1 MLILKTIGII
11 GGLAWQSS
19 AELYKIIN
27 ELVNK
32 KLGGQ
37 HSCKCVMYSVD
48 LDPVLVLRDE
58 DNWNELANIIEDA
71 IKRVEAAG
79 ADFTI
84 IVSNTMHKT
93 VDIIKDRVSKPI
105 LHIADVTAQAVLDR
119 GFKTVGLMGTK
130 FTLTED
136 FYKAKMERDYGIK
149 ILVPDEKDI
158 EFIHHVIYE
167 ELDFSIFSPESAKRF
182 VDIIEKMGR
191 RGAEGVILGCTEI
204 PLLVKQEYTKIPL
217 FDTTTL
223 LAEAAVREAL
233 REEHLIK
240 L

>member
-1 MLILKTIGII
+1 MKTIGII

-58 DNWNELANIIEDA
+58 GNWNELANIIEDA
-71 IKRVEAAG
+71 IKRVESAG
-79 ADFTI
+79 ADFTV

-93 VDIIKDRVSKPI
+93 VDAIKDKVSKPI
-105 LHIADVTAQAVLDR
+105 LHIADVTAQAILDR

-149 ILVPDEKDI
+149 ILVPDEEDI
-158 EFIHHVIYE
+158 AFIHHVIYE
-167 ELDFSIFSPESAKRF
+167 ELDFSIFSPDSAKRF
-182 VDIIEKMGR
+182 VDIIEKMGKQ
-191 RGAEGVILGCTEI
+191 GAEGVILGCTEI
-204 PLLVKQEYTKIPL
+204 PLLVKQEYTNIPL

-223 LAEAAVREAL
+223 LAEAAVKEAL
-233 REEHLIK
+233 SK
-240 L
+240 

>member
-1 MLILKTIGII
+1 MKTIGII

-32 KLGGQ
+32 KLEGQ
-37 HSCKCVMYSVD
+37 HSAKCVMYSVD
-48 LDPVLVLRDE
+48 LDPILILRDE
-58 DNWNELANIIEDA
+58 ENWDELANIIEDA
-71 IKRVEAAG
+71 IRRVEAAG

-93 VDIIKDRVSKPI
+93 VEVIKDRVSKPI
-105 LHIADVTAQAVLDR
+105 LHIADVTAQAILDR

-130 FTLTED
+130 FTLTQD
-136 FYKAKMERDYGIK
+136 FYKSKMERDYGIK
-149 ILVPDEKDI
+149 ILIPDEDDI
-158 EFIHHVIYE
+158 GFIHHVIYE
-167 ELDFSIFSPESAKRF
+167 ELDFSIFSPESSKRF
-182 VDIIEKMGR
+182 VEIIEKMGS

-204 PLLVKQEYTKIPL
+204 PLLVKQEQTNIPL

-233 REEHLIK
+233 NGK
-240 L
+240 S

>member
-1 MLILKTIGII
+1 MLHLKTIGII

-19 AELYKIIN
+19 AELYRIIN
-27 ELVNK
+27 ELVNE

-48 LDPVLVLRDE
+48 LDPILILRDE
-58 DNWNELANIIEDA
+58 ENWDELANTIEDA

-79 ADFTI
+79 ADFTV

-93 VDIIKDRVSKPI
+93 VDVIKERVSKPI
-105 LHIADVTAQAVLDR
+105 LHIADVTAQAVIEK

-130 FTLTED
+130 FTLTQD
-136 FYKAKMERDYGIK
+136 FYKSKMERDYGIK
-149 ILVPDEKDI
+149 ILVPDKEDI

-167 ELDFSIFSPESAKRF
+167 ELDFSIFSPESSRRF
-182 VDIIEKMGR
+182 VEIIEKMGR

-204 PLLVKQEYTKIPL
+204 PLLVKQEQTDIPL

-223 LAEAAVREAL
+223 LAKAAVREAL
-233 REEHLIK
+233 AE
-240 L
+240 

>member
-1 MLILKTIGII
+1 MKTIGII

-19 AELYKIIN
+19 AELYRIIN

-48 LDPVLVLRDE
+48 LDPILILRDE
-58 DNWNELANIIEDA
+58 DDWEGLANIIEDA

-79 ADFTI
+79 ADFTV

-93 VDIIKDRVSKPI
+93 VDVIKERVSKPI
-105 LHIADVTAQAVLDR
+105 LHIADVTAQAVLGR

-130 FTLTED
+130 FTLTQD

-149 ILVPDEKDI
+149 ILIPDKDDI

-167 ELDFSIFSPESAKRF
+167 ELDFSIFSPESSKRF
-182 VDIIEKMGR
+182 VEIIEKMGS

-204 PLLVKQEYTKIPL
+204 PLLVKQEQTNIPL
-217 FDTTTL
+217 FDTTNL

-233 REEHLIK
+233 EE
-240 L
+240 

>member
-1 MLILKTIGII
+1 MKTIGII

-27 ELVNK
+27 VLVNK

-37 HSCKCVMYSVD
+37 HSCECVMYSVD
-48 LDPVLVLRDE
+48 LDPILILRDE
-58 DNWNELANIIEDA
+58 ENWDELANIIEDA
-71 IKRVEAAG
+71 IRRVEAAG
-79 ADFTI
+79 ADFTV

-93 VDIIKDRVSKPI
+93 VDVIKERVSKPI
-105 LHIADVTAQAVLDR
+105 LHIADVTAQSIIDR

-130 FTLTED
+130 FTLTQD
-136 FYKAKMERDYGIK
+136 FYKGKMERDYGIK
-149 ILVPDEKDI
+149 ILVPDEEEI

-167 ELDFSIFSPESAKRF
+167 ELDFSIFSPESSRRF
-182 VDIIEKMGR
+182 VEIIEKMGR

-204 PLLVKQEYTKIPL
+204 PLLVKQEQTNIPL

-223 LAEAAVREAL
+223 LAAAAVREAL
-233 REEHLIK
+233 AE
-240 L
+240 

>member
-1 MLILKTIGII
+1 MKTIGII

-19 AELYKIIN
+19 AELYRIIN

-48 LDPVLVLRDE
+48 LDPILILRDE
-58 DNWNELANIIEDA
+58 ENWDELANIIEDA
-71 IKRVEAAG
+71 IRRVEAAG

-93 VDIIKDRVSKPI
+93 VEVIKDRVSKPI
-105 LHIADVTAQAVLDR
+105 LHIADVTAQAILDR

-130 FTLTED
+130 FTLTQD

-149 ILVPDEKDI
+149 ILIPDEDDI

-167 ELDFSIFSPESAKRF
+167 ELDFSIFSPESSRRF
-182 VDIIEKMGR
+182 VEIIEKMGR

-204 PLLVKQEYTKIPL
+204 PLLVKQEQTNIPL

-223 LAEAAVREAL
+223 LAAAAVREAL
-233 REEHLIK
+233 AE
-240 L
+240 

>member
-1 MLILKTIGII
+1 MKTIGII

-19 AELYKIIN
+19 AELYRMIN

-32 KLGGQ
+32 NLGGQ

-48 LDPVLVLRDE
+48 LDPILILRDE
-58 DNWNELANIIEDA
+58 EKWDELANIIEDA

-79 ADFTI
+79 ADFTV

-93 VDIIKDRVSKPI
+93 VDVIKDRVSKPI
-105 LHIADVTAQAVLDR
+105 LHTADVTAQATLDR

-130 FTLTED
+130 FTLTQD

-149 ILVPDEKDI
+149 ILIPDEDDI

-167 ELDFSIFSPESAKRF
+167 ELDFSIFSPESSERF
-182 VDIIEKMGR
+182 VKIIEKMGS

-204 PLLVKQEYTKIPL
+204 PLLVKQEQTDIPL

-233 REEHLIK
+233 GK
-240 L
+240 

>member
-1 MLILKTIGII
+1 MKTIGII

-27 ELVNK
+27 ELANK

-48 LDPVLVLRDE
+48 LDPILILRDE
-58 DNWNELANIIEDA
+58 EKWDELAAIIEDA
-71 IKRVEAAG
+71 VSRVESAG
-79 ADFTI
+79 ADFSV

-93 VDIIKDRVSKPI
+93 VDVIKDRVSKPI
-105 LHIADVTAQAVLDR
+105 LHIADVTAQAILDR
-119 GFKTVGLMGTK
+119 GFKTVGLMGTR
-130 FTLTED
+130 FTLTQD
-136 FYKAKMERDYGIK
+136 FYKGKMERDYGIK
-149 ILVPDEKDI
+149 ILVPDEDDI

-167 ELDFSIFSPESAKRF
+167 ELDFSIFSPESSKRF
-182 VDIIEKMGR
+182 VEIIEKMGV

-204 PLLVKQEYTKIPL
+204 PLLVKQEQTDIPL

-233 REEHLIK
+233 AE
-240 L
+240 

>member
-1 MLILKTIGII
+1 MKTIGII

-19 AELYKIIN
+19 AELYRMIN

-48 LDPVLVLRDE
+48 LDPILILRDE
-58 DNWNELANIIEDA
+58 ENWDELANIIEDA
-71 IKRVEAAG
+71 IRRVEAAG

-93 VDIIKDRVSKPI
+93 VEVIKDRVSKPI
-105 LHIADVTAQAVLDR
+105 LHIADVTAQSILDR
-119 GFKTVGLMGTK
+119 SFKTVGLMGTK
-130 FTLTED
+130 FTLTQD

-149 ILVPDEKDI
+149 ILIPDEDDI
-158 EFIHHVIYE
+158 GFIHHVIYE
-167 ELDFSIFSPESAKRF
+167 ELDFSIFSPESSKRF
-182 VDIIEKMGR
+182 VEIIEKMGS

-204 PLLVKQEYTKIPL
+204 PLLVKQEQTTIPL

-233 REEHLIK
+233 GG
-240 L
+240 

>member
-1 MLILKTIGII
+1 MKTIGII

-19 AELYKIIN
+19 AELYKIMN

-58 DNWNELANIIEDA
+58 GNWNELANIIEDA

-182 VDIIEKMGR
+182 VDIIEKMGQ

>member
-1 MLILKTIGII
+1 MLNLKTIGII

-27 ELVNK
+27 ELINNE
-32 KLGGQ
+32 LGGQ

-48 LDPVLVLRDE
+48 LDPILILRDE
-58 DNWNELANIIEDA
+58 ENWDELANIIEDA

-79 ADFTI
+79 ADFTV

-93 VDIIKDRVSKPI
+93 VDVIKDRVSKPI
-105 LHIADVTAQAVLDR
+105 LHIADVTAQAILDR

-130 FTLTED
+130 FTLTQD

-167 ELDFSIFSPESAKRF
+167 ELDFSIFSPESSKRF
-182 VDIIEKMGR
+182 VEIIEKMGC

-204 PLLVKQEYTKIPL
+204 PLLVKQEQTKIPL

-223 LAEAAVREAL
+223 LAEAAVKEAL
-233 REEHLIK
+233 AE
-240 L
+240 

>member
-1 MLILKTIGII
+1 MKTIGII

-27 ELVNK
+27 VLVNK

-37 HSCKCVMYSVD
+37 HSCECVMYSVD
-48 LDPVLVLRDE
+48 LDPILILRDE
-58 DNWNELANIIEDA
+58 ENWDELANIIEDA
-71 IKRVEAAG
+71 IRRVEAAG
-79 ADFTI
+79 ADFTV

-93 VDIIKDRVSKPI
+93 VDVIKERVSKPI
-105 LHIADVTAQAVLDR
+105 LHIADVTAQAIIDR

-130 FTLTED
+130 FTLTQD
-136 FYKAKMERDYGIK
+136 FYKGKMERDYGIK
-149 ILVPDEKDI
+149 ILVPDEEEI

-167 ELDFSIFSPESAKRF
+167 ELDFSIFSPESSRRF
-182 VDIIEKMGR
+182 VEIIEKMGR

-204 PLLVKQEYTKIPL
+204 PLLVKQEQTNIPL

-223 LAEAAVREAL
+223 LAAAAVREAL
-233 REEHLIK
+233 AE
-240 L
+240 

>member
-1 MLILKTIGII
+1 MKTIGII

-58 DNWNELANIIEDA
+58 GNWNELANIIEDA
-71 IKRVEAAG
+71 IKRVESAG
-79 ADFTI
+79 ADFTV

-93 VDIIKDRVSKPI
+93 VDAIKDKVSKPI
-105 LHIADVTAQAVLDR
+105 LHIADVTAQAILDR

-149 ILVPDEKDI
+149 ILVPDEEDI
-158 EFIHHVIYE
+158 AFIHHVIYE
-167 ELDFSIFSPESAKRF
+167 ELDFSIFSPDSAKRF

-191 RGAEGVILGCTEI
+191 QGAEGVILGCTEI

-223 LAEAAVREAL
+223 LAEAAVKKAL
-233 REEHLIK
+233 GE
-240 L
+240 

>member
-1 MLILKTIGII
+1 MKTIGII

-27 ELVNK
+27 VLVNK

-37 HSCKCVMYSVD
+37 HSCECVMYSVD
-48 LDPVLVLRDE
+48 LDPILILRDE
-58 DNWNELANIIEDA
+58 ENWDELANIIEDA
-71 IKRVEAAG
+71 IRRVEAAG
-79 ADFTI
+79 ADFTV

-93 VDIIKDRVSKPI
+93 VDDIKERVSKPI
-105 LHIADVTAQAVLDR
+105 LHIADVTAQSIIDR

-130 FTLTED
+130 FTLTQD
-136 FYKAKMERDYGIK
+136 FYKGKMERDYGIK
-149 ILVPDEKDI
+149 ILVPDEEEI

-167 ELDFSIFSPESAKRF
+167 ELDFSIFSPESSRRF
-182 VDIIEKMGR
+182 VEIIEKMGR

-204 PLLVKQEYTKIPL
+204 PLLVNLEQTDIPL

-223 LAEAAVREAL
+223 LAEAAVKEAL
-233 REEHLIK
+233 AE
-240 L
+240 

>member
-1 MLILKTIGII
+1 VLNLKTIGII

-58 DNWNELANIIEDA
+58 GNWDELANIIEDA

-79 ADFTI
+79 ADFTV

-93 VDIIKDRVSKPI
+93 VEAIKDKVSKPI
-105 LHIADVTAQAVLDR
+105 LHIADVTAQAILGK

-149 ILVPDEKDI
+149 ILVPDEEDI
-158 EFIHHVIYE
+158 KFIHHVIYE
-167 ELDFSIFSPESAKRF
+167 ELDFSIFSPDSAKRF
-182 VDIIEKMGR
+182 VDIIEKMAR
-191 RGAEGVILGCTEI
+191 QGAEGVILGCTEI
-204 PLLVKQEYTKIPL
+204 PLLVKQEYTNIPL

-223 LAEAAVREAL
+223 LAEAAVKKAL
-233 REEHLIK
+233 SK
-240 L
+240 

>member
-1 MLILKTIGII
+1 MKTIGII

-37 HSCKCVMYSVD
+37 HSCKCVIYSVD

-58 DNWNELANIIEDA
+58 GNWDELANIIEDA
-71 IKRVEAAG
+71 IRRVEAAG
-79 ADFTI
+79 ADFTV

-93 VDIIKDRVSKPI
+93 VDAVKDKVSKPI
-105 LHIADVTAQAVLDR
+105 LHIADVTAQAVLDK

-149 ILVPDEKDI
+149 ILVPDEEDI
-158 EFIHHVIYE
+158 KFIHHVIYE
-167 ELDFSIFSPESAKRF
+167 ELDFSIFSPDSAKRF

-191 RGAEGVILGCTEI
+191 QGAEGVILGCTEI
-204 PLLVKQEYTKIPL
+204 PLLVKQEYTNIPL

-233 REEHLIK
+233 GK
-240 L
+240 

>member
-1 MLILKTIGII
+1 MKTIGII

-19 AELYKIIN
+19 AELYRMIN

-48 LDPVLVLRDE
+48 LDPILILRDE
-58 DNWNELANIIEDA
+58 ENWDELANIIEDA
-71 IKRVEAAG
+71 IRRVEAAG
-79 ADFTI
+79 ADFTV

-93 VDIIKDRVSKPI
+93 VEVIKDRVSKPI
-105 LHIADVTAQAVLDR
+105 LHIADVTAQAILDR

-130 FTLTED
+130 FTLTQD

-149 ILVPDEKDI
+149 ILIPDEDDI
-158 EFIHHVIYE
+158 GFIHHVIYE
-167 ELDFSIFSPESAKRF
+167 ELDFSIFSPESSKRF
-182 VDIIEKMGR
+182 VEIIEKMGS

-204 PLLVKQEYTKIPL
+204 PLLVKQEQTTIPL

-233 REEHLIK
+233 GG
-240 L
+240 

>member
-1 MLILKTIGII
+1 MKTIGII

-27 ELVNK
+27 KLINR

-37 HSCKCVMYSVD
+37 HSAKCVMYSVD
-48 LDPVLVLRDE
+48 LDPILILRDE
-58 DNWNELANIIEDA
+58 EKWDELANIIEDA
-71 IKRVEAAG
+71 IRRVETAG
-79 ADFTI
+79 ADFTV
-84 IVSNTMHKT
+84 IVSNTMHRT
-93 VDIIKDRVSKPI
+93 VDIIRDRVSKPI
-105 LHIADVTAQAVLDR
+105 LHIADVTAQAILDR

-130 FTLTED
+130 FTLTQD

-149 ILVPDEKDI
+149 ILVPDEEDI
-158 EFIHHVIYE
+158 NFIHHVIYE
-167 ELDFSIFSPESAKRF
+167 ELDFSIFSPESSKRF
-182 VDIIEKMGR
+182 VEIIEKMGD

-204 PLLVKQEYTKIPL
+204 PLLVKQEQTKIPL

-233 REEHLIK
+233 SE
-240 L
+240 

>member
-1 MLILKTIGII
+1 MKTIGII

-19 AELYKIIN
+19 AELYRMIN

-48 LDPVLVLRDE
+48 LDPILILRDE
-58 DNWNELANIIEDA
+58 ENWDELANIIEDA
-71 IKRVEAAG
+71 IRRVEAAG

-93 VDIIKDRVSKPI
+93 VEVIKDRVSKPI
-105 LHIADVTAQAVLDR
+105 LHIADVTAQAILDR

-130 FTLTED
+130 FTLTQD

-149 ILVPDEKDI
+149 ILIPDEDDI

-167 ELDFSIFSPESAKRF
+167 ELDFSIFSPESSKRF
-182 VDIIEKMGR
+182 VEIIEKMGSR
-191 RGAEGVILGCTEI
+191 WAEGVILGCTEI
-204 PLLVKQEYTKIPL
+204 PLLVKQEQTNIPL

-233 REEHLIK
+233 GG
-240 L
+240 

>member
-1 MLILKTIGII
+1 MKTIGII

-19 AELYKIIN
+19 AELYRIIN

-48 LDPVLVLRDE
+48 LDPILILRDE
-58 DNWNELANIIEDA
+58 EKWDELANIIEDG

-79 ADFTI
+79 SDFTV
-84 IVSNTMHKT
+84 IVSNTMHRT
-93 VDIIKDRVSKPI
+93 VDVIKDRVSKPI
-105 LHIADVTAQAVLDR
+105 LHIADVTAQAILDR

-130 FTLTED
+130 FTLTQD

-149 ILVPDEKDI
+149 ILVPDKEDI

-167 ELDFSIFSPESAKRF
+167 ELDFSIFSPESSKRF
-182 VDIIEKMGR
+182 VEIIEKMGS

-204 PLLVKQEYTKIPL
+204 PLLVKQEQTDIPL

-233 REEHLIK
+233 KE
-240 L
+240 